1 MFKDITDYVEESI
14 SVVLMAVLLVV
25 LSIQVF
31 TRFVLN
37 DPAIW
42 TEEVS
47 RLLFIYLAL
56 FGSSAAIKSRSHV
69 RIDFFVNFLPTKIR
83 MLIAMILDVIIV
95 GILVVLVKLGYDE
108 ASRQSMLSMVSLDLK
123 MTWFYAV
130 FPITMGLMVLRL
142 IQRLFIDI
150 KAFIHDE
157 TRESVRQKPR
167 V

>member
-1 MFKDITDYVEESI
+1 MFKNIVEYFEESM
-14 SVVLMAVLLVV
+14 SVVLMGVLLVV

-56 FGSSAAIKSRSHV
+56 FGASAAIKSRSHV
-69 RIDFFVNFLPTKIR
+69 RIDFFVNFLPIKIR
-83 MLIAMILDVIIV
+83 MIIAMVLDVVVV
-95 GILVVLVKLGYDE
+95 GVLVVLVKLGYDE
-108 ASRQSMLSMVSLDLK
+108 TSRQSMLSMVSLDLK

-142 IQRLFIDI
+142 IQRLFIDV

-157 TRESVRQKPR
+157 AQETVMQKPR